1 MLDTRKIHLEI
12 SSKCVIKCPRCP
24 RTELHPD
31 TLNKEFS
38 LQDFK
43 AAFDTDILRE
53 VEEFLFC
60 GDIGDPIYARDFLPI
75 VEYIKDNSDIRL
87 KITTNGSY
95 KKEDWWTKL
104 GELLDADDIIT
115 FSVDGWSQESNE
127 RYRVNT
133 DFDSILLGIR
143 TLKKLSAVHVRWKA
157 IYFSYNEYD
166 MFRIRELA
174 ESVGCDDFKTVKS
187 TKFDNQYLVDGHD
200 PLKPETH
207 YAKEGQYIEETHTFK
222 KSPAAEL
229 DHRTNRHPWAKCINN
244 EKELFVN
251 VEGLILPCPWF
262 NSGYVNNAFVAKYRE
277 QLNIKT
283 RGLKAVVAD
292 GLWQEFVKSFDTNPL
307 KICQI
312 KCKNTQ

>member
-1 MLDTRKIHLEI
+1 MFNIKKIHLEI

-31 TLNKEFS
+31 TLNREFS
-38 LQDFK
+38 LQNFK
-43 AAFDTDILRE
+43 AAFDTDILKE
-53 VEEFLFC
+53 VKEFLFC

-104 GELLDADDIIT
+104 GALLDADDIIT

-174 ESVGCDDFKTVKS
+174 ESMGCDDFKTVKS

-222 KSPAAEL
+222 KSPRADL

-283 RGLKAVVAD
+283 RGLKAVVTD
-292 GLWQEFVKSFDTNPL
+292 GLWQELVKSFDANPL